1 MESIHPNDIITM
13 DLNTISY
20 LTLKNGNMVLIDDSV
35 PEKGNK
41 DKMKLPKSTIFGKSE
56 PKLSQKK
63 FKLEITPHS
72 TLFFKGIKINSNKDN
87 IRERYNYKIYNKII
101 KNESFYFKGIKL
113 NQNTY
118 NFNNIQEKENIP
130 INNHFNM
137 DKTSKI
143 SLNNVINNNIGNN
156 TQINKENEIP
166 Q

>member
-72 TLFFKGIKINSNKDN
+72 TLFFKGIKTNSNKDN

-113 NQNTY
+113 
-118 NFNNIQEKENIP
+118 KIP
-130 INNHFNM
+130 IILIIYR
-137 DKTSKI
+137 KKKI
-143 SLNNVINNNIGNN
+143 FRLII
-156 TQINKENEIP
+156 ILIWIKLLKFLLIMLLIII
-166 Q
+166 

>member
-63 FKLEITPHS
+63 FKQ
-72 TLFFKGIKINSNKDN
+72 
-87 IRERYNYKIYNKII
+87 
-101 KNESFYFKGIKL
+101 KL
-113 NQNTY
+113 
-118 NFNNIQEKENIP
+118 
-130 INNHFNM
+130 
-137 DKTSKI
+137 
-143 SLNNVINNNIGNN
+143 
-156 TQINKENEIP
+156 
-166 Q
+166 